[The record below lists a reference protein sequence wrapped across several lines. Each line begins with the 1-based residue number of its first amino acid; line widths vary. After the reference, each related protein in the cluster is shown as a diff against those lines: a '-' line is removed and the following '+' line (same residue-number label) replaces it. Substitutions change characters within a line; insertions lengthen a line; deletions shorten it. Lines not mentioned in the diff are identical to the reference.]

1 MKKIILQII
10 CIFSLVTL
18 AKTDVSLYEN
28 QSDWQDQSGKT
39 IKLNHFK
46 NDFVVI
52 TMVYTGCA
60 HACPMTISKIKEIES
75 YLKQEK
81 IENYHMVLASF
92 DIKNDTPEHLKQ
104 YMEERKLDPK
114 HWSFLSTK
122 AESIAREL
130 SVILGIA
137 YKDLGNNDFSH
148 SNMLTLLDTK
158 GVVIHKVD
166 NLNADLKSFS
176 EKIKVSQSK
185 VE

>member
-1 MKKIILQII
+1 MVF
-10 CIFSLVTL
+10 IFSLVTF
-18 AKTDVSLYEN
+18 AKADVSLYEY
-28 QSDWQDQSGKT
+28 QSDWQDQSGHT
-39 IKLNHFK
+39 IKLDHFK

-60 HACPMTISKIKEIES
+60 HACPMTISKIKEIEN

-92 DIKNDTPEHLKQ
+92 DVKNDTPEHLKQ
-104 YMEERKLDPK
+104 YMEERKLDSK

-122 AESIAREL
+122 KETVAREL

-148 SNMLTLLDTK
+148 SNMLTLLDPK

-166 NLNADLKSFS
+166 NLNADLKVFS
-176 EKIKVSQSK
+176 DKVKVSQSK